1 MKACVY
7 HGPHDLRVEQ
17 VPDPQVADN
26 GIVVKVKACGICGS
40 DLHYYH
46 SGGQFL
52 KPGAIMGHEFS
63 GDVVAVGR
71 SVSGVNVGD
80 RVTAASCLSCG
91 RCVRCKAGQ
100 PAFCSQ
106 LQMVGFGISGAC
118 AEYVAIPDA
127 APGSTVFTL
136 PDEMSYEKGALM
148 EPFSVGVNAAQRA
161 GLTPGDTVVVFGAG
175 VIGLS
180 AVMALKAMGCGRLIV
195 TDLSHRRLDAARRVG
210 ADVVI
215 DAGAED
221 VPRRIGEETEGMG
234 VDIAVECTGVRR
246 PFLQAMRVLRVD
258 GALVQVGVFS
268 AAFEFNPV
276 TITDKSLRIIGCMG
290 GDCAASMDL
299 LRTGAVNAE
308 DLVTHTFPLERIVE
322 AFDVQSDAQQSIKVM
337 VQP

>member
-7 HGPHDLRVEQ
+7 HGPHDMSIEEVAE
-17 VPDPQVADN
+17 PQGDDN
-26 GIVVKVKACGICGS
+26 GIIVRVKACGICGS

-52 KPGAIMGHEFS
+52 KPGSIMGHEFS

-71 SVSGVNVGD
+71 NVKGIAPGQ
-80 RVTAASCLSCG
+80 RVTAASCLACG
-91 RCVRCKAGQ
+91 RCARCKAGQ
-100 PAFCSQ
+100 PAFCGQ
-106 LQMVGFGISGAC
+106 LQMVGFGIPGAY

-127 APGSTVFTL
+127 ALGSTVFVV
-136 PDEMSYEKGALM
+136 PDEMSYETAALM

-161 GLTPGDTVVVFGAG
+161 GLQPGDTVVIFGAG

-180 AVMALKAMGCGRLIV
+180 ALMALKAMGCGKLIV
-195 TDLSHRRLDAARRVG
+195 SDLSHLRLEAARRAG

-215 DAGAED
+215 DAGVED
-221 VPRRIGEETEGMG
+221 VPRRIQDETGGMG
-234 VDIAVECTGVRR
+234 ADIAVECTGVRR
-246 PFLQAMRVLRVD
+246 PFLQAMRVLRFD

-299 LRTGAVNAE
+299 LRTGAVDAKN
-308 DLVTHTFPLERIVE
+308 LVTHTFPLDRIVE
-322 AFDVQSDAQQSIKVM
+322 AFDVQSDAQRSIKVM